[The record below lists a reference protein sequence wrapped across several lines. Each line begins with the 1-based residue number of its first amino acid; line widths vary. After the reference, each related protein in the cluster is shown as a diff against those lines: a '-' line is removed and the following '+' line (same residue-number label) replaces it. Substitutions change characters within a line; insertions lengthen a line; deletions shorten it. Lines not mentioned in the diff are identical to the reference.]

1 MKRRAAVL
9 LLPVALVLAIQQH
22 SLALQAPAPLA
33 TIPFELATRH
43 VMLKVRINNSR
54 PLSFIL
60 DTGANV
66 AIVRMPVAN
75 ELGLQLE
82 GSVSAGGAGA
92 GRQAG
97 QRVKN
102 ARWSL
107 VGLPDF
113 SQPVAMALPFEA
125 LPVALGRD
133 VDGIIGGEFIKEF
146 VLELDYQA
154 QRLMVHDRRSFSYR
168 GKGESLPIQLNSNNH
183 PVVNATVTPA
193 GGNPVE
199 VPFVLDIGSGG
210 ALILHSPFVAAQALP
225 GEQKTIRAIGMAGA
239 GGKSLGRIG
248 RVTSLQIGSFALK
261 DVATTFSQDRAGAFA
276 DPSTAGNIGA
286 QIVRRF
292 RMFLDYGRKRLT
304 LEPSPVYDEPFEGPT
319 TGLVVRAFGADYRT
333 FTISEV
339 LEDSPATE
347 AGLQVDDVITA
358 VDGVAAENLT
368 LTQVLEKITKP
379 GAYRLTIRR
388 GDQSIPVT
396 LTSRRLI

>member
-1 MKRRAAVL
+1 MKRRASVL
-9 LLPVALVLAIQQH
+9 LLPLALVLAAQQH
-22 SLALQAPAPLA
+22 SMALQAPAPLA

-43 VMLKVRINNSR
+43 VMLKVTINNSR
-54 PLSFIL
+54 PLSFVL
-60 DTGANV
+60 DTGANL

-82 GSVSAGGAGA
+82 GSVIAGGAGA

-107 VGLPDF
+107 VGLPGF
-113 SQPVAMALPFEA
+113 SQPVAMALPFKR
-125 LPVALGRD
+125 LPAGLGQD
-133 VDGIIGGEFIKEF
+133 VDGIVGGEFIKEF

-183 PVVNATVTPA
+183 PVVNATVTPK
-193 GGNPVE
+193 GGKPVE

-210 ALILHSPFVAAQALP
+210 SVVLHSPFVEAQGLP
-225 GEQKTIRAIGMAGA
+225 GEQKTVRAIGMAGA

-248 RVTSLQIGSFALK
+248 RVTSLRIGSFTLK
-261 DVATTFSQDRAGAFA
+261 DVATTFSQDRVGAFA
-276 DPSTAGNIGA
+276 DPSAAGNIGA

-292 RMFLDYGRKRLT
+292 RVFLDYGRKRLT
-304 LEPSPVYDEPFEGPT
+304 LEPSPDYDEPFEGPT
-319 TGLVVRAFGADYRT
+319 TGLAVRALGADYRT
-333 FTISEV
+333 FTITEV

-368 LTQVLEKITKP
+368 LTQLLEKIAKP
-379 GAYRLTIRR
+379 RTYRLTIRR
-388 GDQSIPVT
+388 GDRSIPVT